1 MNQYL
6 KNGAIA
12 LAVTLATLIVWA
24 KPAAPDSRMYAYG
37 YPLSFVRQTNAY
49 EHKTTDYVRI
59 DSPWEHPTTVN
70 YLNFIIDLVLI
81 YGLVW
86 VIGRQMKKTR

>member
-1 MNQYL
+1 MKQYL
-6 KNGAIA
+6 KIGALA

-24 KPAAPDSRMYAYG
+24 KPTAPDSKTYTYG

-49 EHKTTDYVRI
+49 EHKPKDYVRI

-70 YLNFIIDLVLI
+70 LRNLLIDFALI

-86 VIGRQMKKTR
+86 VIGWQMKKTR